1 MKVRLF
7 KWLSEAIIVVN
18 WFDGAVQADIT
29 VADRLYKWI
38 QMYQTMKLLHV
49 SYLSLSWIDW
59 IDIEKN
65 IFGRTGVL
73 TLILLERFQN
83 MFEFETEHRKTCFF
97 PSQRESSIPTFRDMD
112 LHLLV

>member
-18 WFDGAVQADIT
+18 WFDGAFQADIT
-29 VADRLYKWI
+29 VAGRLYKWI

-49 SYLSLSWIDW
+49 SYLSLSWID
-59 IDIEKN
+59 IEKN

-73 TLILLERFQN
+73 ALILLERFQN
-83 MFEFETEHRKTCFF
+83 MSEFEIEHGKTCFF
-97 PSQRESSIPTFRDMD
+97 PSQRESSIPTIRDMD
-112 LHLLV
+112 LQLLV